1 MLKIKSKDLKIKT
14 LHKDK
19 DYGPPCLHEESRQV
33 SFADNLRKIKKFVVK
48 LARVMAKYDGVGIAA
63 PQVGRNIQICLVA
76 DMDGHELL
84 IMINPKITKVS
95 EKTNKEV
102 EGCLSCPGR
111 EVEVERHDWIDIQ
124 YDSFDKF
131 DHDSGIGF
139 FVVNTRLSGIAARIA
154 QHEID
159 HLRGKLIIDHY
170 NESKVAKQ
178 VKNIHYKE

>member
-33 SFADNLRKIKKFVVK
+33 SFTDNLRKVKKFVAKLVK
-48 LARVMAKYDGVGIAA
+48 VMAKHNGVGIAA
-63 PQVGRNIQICLVA
+63 PQVGRNIQICIVA
-76 DMDGHELL
+76 DMDGHNLL

-95 EKTNKEV
+95 EGTNIKT

-111 EVEVERHDWIDIQ
+111 EVDVERHDWIDIQ
-124 YDSFDKF
+124 YDSFDRF
-131 DHDSGIGF
+131 DPPDLGVGF
-139 FVVNTRLSGIAARIA
+139 FVVNTRLTGIVARIA

-159 HLRGKLIIDHY
+159 HLKGKLIIDHY
-170 NESKVAKQ
+170 NESKVAK
-178 VKNIHYKE
+178 